1 MIKILKKVIV
11 FTLIL
16 VILLNSYVYH
26 KNYVYAD
33 VLVLTGLS
41 IKMFACLLAA
51 MGIYAASSID
61 YVALYNAAIDMYD
74 NVKYLGA
81 MAKNLVINRI
91 VPNVK
96 GYYENIMEW
105 MKSLDIGQ
113 YFDYITIGTTE
124 PIPVIGVPVPAN
136 DSEIRVKITGDIQ
149 YFQIGGTFLKA
160 EQRSWVDEPCYDLFW
175 KQDVN
180 IGWEGL
186 GVINSDELVLK
197 EIEYW
202 DDFKVY
208 EVYYYYDR
216 YGTDISAW
224 CELTVPLTYEPVDT
238 LPGEPIDVRLRKVKD
253 IGIESTQI
261 GVIVDGYYTGQ
272 YDTWEEYLEYLNS
285 VDSVN
290 YDWYE
295 RFIDEYNINYT
306 DVITPDITLD
316 YIPLEEVEEY
326 PAIPGVDAPIDIPL
340 NPSLPVDIPGDIIID
355 VPDEAVLDEPIP
367 EDSVVPGL
375 GLITRLLRYIANA
388 IKKGILSPVNVLKEI
403 AAAIYNVVRDIPGQ
417 IVGGIEG
424 IWSGVTTKVGEIAD
438 YVTAI
443 PGHITGVMDDVKV
456 WFEGLLIPTIEIDL
470 EPLKVETIKE
480 KFPFS
485 LPWDMQRII
494 EELAAEPEVPR
505 WEVAILGNELV
516 LDFSVFEPL
525 AKIVRWAV
533 VIIFVVGLIKLYAMI
548 LL

>member
-1 MIKILKKVIV
+1 MV

-16 VILLNSYVYH
+16 VIMLNSYVY
-26 KNYVYAD
+26 NAYAD

-51 MGIYAASSID
+51 LGIYAASSID
-61 YVALYNAAIDMYD
+61 YVALYNAALDKYD

-81 MAKNLVINRI
+81 MAKNLIVNRV
-91 VPNVK
+91 VPNIT
-96 GYYENIMEW
+96 GYYEDIMEW
-105 MKSLDIGQ
+105 MQSLNIGQ
-113 YFDYITIGTTE
+113 FFDYITIGTTE
-124 PIPVIGVPVPAN
+124 PIPVKSVPVPEDN
-136 DSEIRVKITGDIQ
+136 SEIRVKITGDSQ
-149 YFQIGGTFLKA
+149 VLQIGGTFLKA

-175 KQDVN
+175 KQDIG

-197 EIEYW
+197 EKEFF

-208 EVYYYYDR
+208 DVYYYYDR
-216 YGTDISAW
+216 YNTDISAW
-224 CELTVPLTYEPVDT
+224 CELTVPLTYEPVDS

-253 IGIESTQI
+253 IGIENTQI

-272 YDTWEEYLEYLNS
+272 YDTWQEYLEWLNS
-285 VDSVN
+285 IDSVN

-295 RFIDEYNINYT
+295 RFIDEYNVNYT

-326 PAIPGVDAPIDIPL
+326 PAIPDVDAPIDIPL
-340 NPSLPVDIPGDIIID
+340 NPAIPGDIPGDITID
-355 VPDEAVLDEPIP
+355 IPDEAVLDEPIP

-375 GLITRLLRYIANA
+375 NIIARLIRYIANA
-388 IKKGILSPVNVLKEI
+388 IKIGILTPVNVLKEI
-403 AAAIYNVVRDIPGQ
+403 ALSLYDVVRDIPGQ
-417 IVGGIEG
+417 IVGGLEG

-438 YVTAI
+438 NVMAL
-443 PGHITGVMDDVKV
+443 PGHITGVMEDVKV
-456 WFEGLLIPTIEIDL
+456 WFEGLLVPTIEIDL

-485 LPWDMQRII
+485 LPWDVKRII
-494 EELAAEPEVPR
+494 GEIEDVPEIPR
-505 WEVAILGNELV
+505 WTVNIKGSELV
-516 LDFSVFEPL
+516 IDFAVFEPL

-533 VIIFVVGLIKLYAMI
+533 VIMFVIGLIKLYMMI
-548 LL
+548 FI